1 MSRNPYPSD
10 ISDKQWGILEP
21 LIPAALPGGRPRKVI
36 MREIVNAL
44 FYVNHNGC
52 VWRALPHDFP
62 PWKTCYNYFRDW
74 TVDAT
79 WQRMHDTLREQV
91 RTGVGKQPTPS
102 AASLDSQ
109 SVKTA
114 GLASDAG
121 FDAAKQIK
129 GRKRHIV
136 VDTLGLLLAVLVTSA
151 AVQDADG
158 AKLLLPALTPL
169 RFPRLAKVW
178 ADSGY
183 NRSFLGGFLAGAKW
197 VLEIVHRAVGAVGF
211 VLLPK
216 RWMVERTFAWL
227 GRFRRHSKDY
237 ERLTDS
243 SEAMIRI
250 SMIQLML
257 RRLRPGR
264 DSW

>member
-1 MSRNPYPSD
+1 
-10 ISDKQWGILEP
+10 
-21 LIPAALPGGRPRKVI
+21 
-36 MREIVNAL
+36 MREVVNAL

-52 VWRALPHDFP
+52 VWRAVPHDLA

-74 TVDAT
+74 ISDGTWERIHDA
-79 WQRMHDTLREQV
+79 LREAV
-91 RTGVGKQPTPS
+91 RVQEGKQPTPS
-102 AASLDSQ
+102 ASALDSQ
-109 SVKTA
+109 SVKTG

-121 FDAAKQIK
+121 FDAAKLIK

-197 VLEIVHRAVGAVGF
+197 VLEIVHRAVGVVGF

-257 RRLRPGR
+257 RRLRRHPEDWTER
-264 DSW
+264 FRYEETRSRRLWST